1 MNSGQVWL
9 INRLWGREGAGK
21 AWGREGQIPTH
32 PRLGSR
38 RALYKRK
45 DAQEGHCLQGALW
58 SHTAYEKYLH
68 VFATL
73 GLGALSCQVGTWGML
88 EPSALRWQ
96 PQDPVL
102 ASL

>member
-1 MNSGQVWL
+1 MVNKRVMGE
-9 INRLWGREGAGK
+9 RAGK
-21 AWGREGQIPTH
+21 ARGRKGQTPAR
-32 PRLGSR
+32 PRPGSW
-38 RALYKRK
+38 RALYRGK

-88 EPSALRWQ
+88 EPSALRRQ
-96 PQDPVL
+96 PQDPGL